1 MAQIRQVIAAVATLL
16 FSAYYKGFPSKVK
29 REIRDGFSL
38 SYS

>member
-1 MAQIRQVIAAVATLL
+1 VQGTLRDKAAQRPLTLN
-16 FSAYYKGFPSKVK
+16 YKGFPSKVK